1 MRSILWLSGL
11 SLAALAACS
20 PPEGTGFSGIGSE
33 PQVASSS
40 NYFDG
45 ASAPVPTGAVGGAY
59 GHLND
64 SVPQLITRTKSANPG
79 YNAEAAVL
87 AANSKSQTA
96 QRVNLNNQELLL
108 SVVWVNKVSYA
119 VLRPV
124 KGTMRADTS
133 RAFQANT
140 LALTGCP
147 AAGTVHTQDGNHKRD
162 GVAGMSVQIAC
173 TSI

>member
-33 PQVASSS
+33 PQVTSSS

-45 ASAPVPTGAVGGAY
+45 ANAVPASAVGGTY

-64 SVPQLITRTKSANPG
+64 SVPQLITRTKSGDPG

-87 AANSKSQTA
+87 AAKSKDRSA
-96 QRVNLNNQELLL
+96 QKVNLNNQDLLL

-119 VLRPV
+119 VLRPA

-133 RAFQANT
+133 RTFLANT
-140 LALTGCP
+140 LTLTGCP
-147 AAGTVHTQDGNHKRD
+147 AAGAVRTLDGNHKRD
-162 GVAGMSVQIAC
+162 GVAGMSVQITC

>member
-11 SLAALAACS
+11 SMAALTACT
-20 PPEGTGFSGIGSE
+20 PPEGTGFTGIGSE
-33 PQVASSS
+33 AQVTSASS
-40 NYFDG
+40 YFDAGYNPTPAFSGG
-45 ASAPVPTGAVGGAY
+45 AAY

-64 SVPQLITRTKSANPG
+64 SVPQLVTRTKSADPG

-87 AANSKSQTA
+87 AANSKGRSA
-96 QRVNLNNQELLL
+96 QKVNLNNQDLLL

-133 RAFQANT
+133 RAFLANT
-140 LALTGCP
+140 LTLTGCP